1 MEECGLA
8 AGEVVGCD
16 SIKALSRMNSAVV
29 MFLDSIDKVN
39 ILVERGIVMRNTQTA
54 VFPLNNPSKKV
65 ILSNLPPFV
74 SDDALERELS
84 RHGQLVSAI
93 KMMSSGCKS
102 PKLKHA
108 VGFRRYVY
116 VILKAGIDDLSLA
129 MRFKVDGFDY
139 TIYATTE
146 AMKCFGCGQAGHAVH
161 SCPDEAAA
169 RRLVGPEPVAPG
181 PVLPGP
187 VLPGPVAPES
197 VARRALPEAVEGSGV
212 TVVENLETEQQVEVA
227 EKDKSNAP
235 TPFEIVTISNSV
247 YPKSGEQTQESQ
259 SIAETS
265 QVDMT
270 GDSVNEDQIMVQKD
284 GTLIKVPPNKRKQ
297 KKR

>member
-1 MEECGLA
+1 M
-8 AGEVVGCD
+8 
-16 SIKALSRMNSAVV
+16 
-29 MFLDSIDKVN
+29 
-39 ILVERGIVMRNTQTA
+39 
-54 VFPLNNPSKKV
+54 
-65 ILSNLPPFV
+65 SNLPPFV
-74 SDDALERELS
+74 SDDALKRELS

-93 KMMSSGCKS
+93 KMKSSGCKS

-116 VILKAGIDDLSLA
+116 MILKAGIDDLNLA

-146 AMKCFGCGQAGHAVH
+146 AMKCFGCGQAGHAVR

-169 RRLVGPEPVAPG
+169 RQLVGPVAPGPVAPG

-187 VLPGPVAPES
+187 VLPGPVAPGPVAPEP

-212 TVVENLETEQQVEVA
+212 TLVVENLETEQQVEVA

-235 TPFEIVTISNSV
+235 TRFEIVTISNSV

-259 SIAETS
+259 SIVETS

-270 GDSVNEDQIMVQKD
+270 GDSVNEDQIMVQED
-284 GTLIKVPPNKRKQ
+284 GTLFKVPPNKRKQ
-297 KKR
+297 KKVNRKGKVTPGPSKKLIIEDDTAGSTSDSERDFSDSSLPEKLLPDG

>member
-1 MEECGLA
+1 MDSNKGLSTYFAHYLACGHY
-8 AGEVVGCD
+8 

-29 MFLDSIDKVN
+29 MFIDSIDKVN

-116 VILKAGIDDLSLA
+116 MILKAGIDDLSLA
-129 MRFKVDGFDY
+129 MRFKVEGFDY

-146 AMKCFGCGQAGHAVH
+146 AMKCFGCGQAGHAVR
-161 SCPDEAAA
+161 SCLDEAAA

-181 PVLPGP
+181 PV
-187 VLPGPVAPES
+187 
-197 VARRALPEAVEGSGV
+197 ARRALPEAVEGSGV
-212 TVVENLETEQQVEVA
+212 TLVVENLETEQQVEVA

-235 TPFEIVTISNSV
+235 TRFEIVTISNSL
-247 YPKSGEQTQESQ
+247 YPKSDEQTQESQ

-270 GDSVNEDQIMVQKD
+270 GDSVNEDQIMVQED
-284 GTLIKVPPNKRKQ
+284 GTLFKVF
-297 KKR
+297 KKTDNCR